1 MYTVTKNHPSELVIL
16 CFHSS
21 GNLTIVLTTYLSRS
35 YVVNYLWQGYLQGIS
50 YLNGTFELALRDKD
64 MEVKLGLKMVLEC

>member
-1 MYTVTKNHPSELVIL
+1 MCTVTLNHPFESVIL

-35 YVVNYLWQGYLQGIS
+35 FVVNYLWLIFLDR
-50 YLNGTFELALRDKD
+50 LNERVTEGAAFDPHD
-64 MEVKLGLKMVLEC
+64 FNF

>member
-1 MYTVTKNHPSELVIL
+1 MCTVTLNHPFESVIL

-35 YVVNYLWQGYLQGIS
+35 FVVNYLWRHSQFDS
-50 YLNGTFELALRDKD
+50 FA
-64 MEVKLGLKMVLEC
+64 